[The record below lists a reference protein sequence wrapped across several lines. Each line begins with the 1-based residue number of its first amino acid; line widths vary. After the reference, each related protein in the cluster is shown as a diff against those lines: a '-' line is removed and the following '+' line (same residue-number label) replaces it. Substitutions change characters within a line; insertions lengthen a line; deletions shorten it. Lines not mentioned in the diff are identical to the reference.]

1 MYTRTVSWLSS
12 PCHGWLHSGGESSVE
27 SRSILYPLMLIE
39 LTMVTEP
46 MAIYHVPKS
55 CITAHY
61 VYTYL
66 QLISIH
72 ACMPIIYTNNCAK
85 NQKLYLRSV
94 TLCIWSFSEHILKHS
109 TTLQAW
115 LSTLGKRT
123 SHMYRW
129 VHACLGL
136 CSTAIFTFNMENCS
150 SCSQKGRQ
158 MQLLSSAA

>member
-1 MYTRTVSWLSS
+1 MYCLLIIISMPWLTTFWRRVFCGIPKHPISTHAYWTHNGHRTNGYLSCS
-12 PCHGWLHSGGESSVE
+12 KIMHHCSL
-27 SRSILYPLMLIE
+27 
-39 LTMVTEP
+39 
-46 MAIYHVPKS
+46 
-55 CITAHY
+55 C
-61 VYTYL
+61 TYL

-72 ACMPIIYTNNCAK
+72 AYMPIIYTNNCAK

-136 CSTAIFTFNMENCS
+136 YSTTIFTFNMENCC